1 MKKFSFKI
9 RGHKYD
15 VEVLHQ
21 ERNIIDLEINGSQY
35 SVELD
40 QEIQMKKTPTLVRA
54 AVHTHKPIQKKQTA
68 SGSLHIKCP
77 LPGNIM
83 QIMVKVGDTVDVG
96 DKLLMYEAMK
106 MENVIKAE
114 KAGTVSKIA
123 VAIGDAVLQDDLLM
137 EINLS

>member
-40 QEIQMKKTPTLVRA
+40 QEIQIKKTPTLVRS
-54 AVHTHKPIQKKQTA
+54 AVQTHKSIQKKQTV
-68 SGSLHIKCP
+68 SDSLHIKCP

-83 QIMVKVGDTVDVG
+83 QIMVKEGDKVAVGDS
-96 DKLLMYEAMK
+96 LIMYEAMK

-114 KAGTVSKIA
+114 KAGSVAKIV
-123 VAIGDAVLQDDLLM
+123 VAIGDTVLQDDLLM

>member
-54 AVHTHKPIQKKQTA
+54 AVHTHKPIQKKQAA
-68 SGSLHIKCP
+68 SGMLHIKCP

-83 QIMVKVGDTVDVG
+83 QIMVKVGDTVEAG
-96 DKLLMYEAMK
+96 DKLLIYEAMK
-106 MENVIKAE
+106 MENVILAE
-114 KAGTVSKIA
+114 KPGTISKIH
-123 VAIGDAVLQDDLLM
+123 VAAGDAVLQDAVLID
-137 EINLS
+137 INPS

>member
-15 VEVLHQ
+15 VEVVSH
-21 ERNIIDLEINGSQY
+21 EKNIVEIDINGSHY

-40 QEIQMKKTPTLVRA
+40 HEIQVKKTPTLVRS
-54 AVHTHKPIQKKQTA
+54 AVHTHKPIEKKKA
-68 SGSLHIKCP
+68 AGGDLKIKCP

-83 QIMVKVGDTVDVG
+83 QIMVKAGDKVEVG

-106 MENVIKAE
+106 MENIMLAE
-114 KAGTVSKIA
+114 KAGSITKVLVA
-123 VAIGDAVLQDDLLM
+123 VGDAVLQDDVLIEM
-137 EINLS
+137 SIS

>member
-21 ERNIIDLEINGSQY
+21 ERNIIDLEINGSHY

-83 QIMVKVGDTVDVG
+83 QIMVKVGDTVEVG
-96 DKLLMYEAMK
+96 DKLLMYEAIK
-106 MENVIKAE
+106 MENVILAE
-114 KAGTVSKIA
+114 KPGTISKVH
-123 VAIGDAVLQDDLLM
+123 VAAGDAVMQDAVLID
-137 EINLS
+137 INPS

>member
-15 VEVLHQ
+15 VEVLNQ
-21 ERNIIDLEINGSQY
+21 ERNIVELEINGSHY

-40 QEIQMKKTPTLVRA
+40 QEIQVKKTPTLVRA
-54 AVHTHKPIQKKQTA
+54 AVQTHKPIKKKEAGT
-68 SGSLHIKCP
+68 GSLQVKCP

-83 QIMVKVGDTVDVG
+83 QIMVKVGDTIAVG

-106 MENVIKAE
+106 MENVVLAD
-114 KAGTVSKIA
+114 KAGTISKIH
-123 VAIGDAVLQDDLLM
+123 VSIGDAVLQDDTLID
-137 EINLS
+137 INLS

>member
-54 AVHTHKPIQKKQTA
+54 AVHTHKPIQQKHAA
-68 SGSLHIKCP
+68 SGMLHIKCP

-83 QIMVKVGDTVDVG
+83 QIMVKVGDAVEAG

-106 MENVIKAE
+106 MENVILAE
-114 KAGTVSKIA
+114 KPGTISKIH
-123 VAIGDAVLQDDLLM
+123 VAAGDAVLQDAVLID
-137 EINLS
+137 INPS

>member
-40 QEIQMKKTPTLVRA
+40 QEIQIKKTPTLVRA
-54 AVHTHKPIQKKQTA
+54 AVHTHKPIQKKQAA
-68 SGSLHIKCP
+68 SGSLQVKCP

-106 MENVIKAE
+106 MENVVLAE
-114 KAGTVSKIA
+114 KAGSISKIHVA
-123 VAIGDAVLQDDLLM
+123 VGDAVLQDAVLID
-137 EINLS
+137 INLS

>member
-21 ERNIIDLEINGSQY
+21 ERNIIDLEINGSHY

-54 AVHTHKPIQKKQTA
+54 AVHTHKPIQKKQAT
-68 SGSLHIKCP
+68 SGTMHIKCP

-83 QIMVKVGDTVDVG
+83 QIMVKAGDTVEAG
-96 DKLLMYEAMK
+96 DKLLIYEAMK
-106 MENVIKAE
+106 MENVVLAE
-114 KAGTVSKIA
+114 KPGTISKVH
-123 VAIGDAVLQDDLLM
+123 VAAGDAVMQDAVLID
-137 EINLS
+137 INPS

>member
-54 AVHTHKPIQKKQTA
+54 AVHTHKPIQKKQAT
-68 SGSLHIKCP
+68 SGTLQVKCP

-83 QIMVKVGDTVDVG
+83 QIMVKVGDTVGVG

-106 MENVIKAE
+106 MENVVLAE
-114 KAGTVSKIA
+114 KAGSISKIH
-123 VAIGDAVLQDDLLM
+123 VAIGDAVLQDAVLID
-137 EINLS
+137 INPS

>member
-15 VEVLHQ
+15 VEVKHH
-21 ERNIIDLEINGSQY
+21 EGAIIDLEINGSQY

-40 QEIQMKKTPTLVRA
+40 QEVQIKKTPTLVRA
-54 AVHTHKPIQKKQTA
+54 AVQTHKPIQKKQ
-68 SGSLHIKCP
+68 SGSDSLKIKCP

-83 QIMVKVGDTVDVG
+83 QIMVKQGDVVSVGDS
-96 DKLLMYEAMK
+96 LLMYEAMK
-106 MENVIKAE
+106 MENIIKAE
-114 KAGTVSKIA
+114 KDGVVDKIA
-123 VAIGDAVLQDDLLM
+123 VSIGDAVLQDDLLM

>member
-15 VEVLHQ
+15 VELMHHEGKMV
-21 ERNIIDLEINGSQY
+21 EIEVNGTPY

-40 QEIQMKKTPTLVRA
+40 QEIQVKKTPTLVRA
-54 AVHTHKPIQKKQTA
+54 AVQTHKTIKPKA
-68 SGSLHIKCP
+68 SGIQQIKCP

-83 QIMVKVGDTVDVG
+83 QIMVKEGDKVAVGDS
-96 DKLLMYEAMK
+96 LLMYEAMK

-114 KAGTVSKIA
+114 KAGTVAKIV
-123 VAIGDAVLQDDLLM
+123 VAIGDTVLQDDLLM
-137 EINLS
+137 EINPS